1 MVKATT
7 TAEAHTLKLHA
18 KRTRM
23 NVQRFPDHNPGINR
37 MDMAQADTL
46 DAAAVEFLTL
56 PEPVKRGTGGEL
68 CKPGTDR
75 VMKEPDRVALEAS
88 LDRVR
93 LIDACGAFDLALD
106 LAETIQPKDASE
118 QMLVHQMGATHKAAL
133 DLLAKSAAQRDT
145 IEMARLANSA
155 ARLMD
160 TFQRAMLTLNR
171 IRSGGRQ
178 LVTVQ
183 HVNVA
188 DGGQAM
194 IGNVL
199 AGGQLSEGAGHK
211 NG

>member
-1 MVKATT
+1 MVKPTT

-23 NVQRFPDHNPGINR
+23 NVQRFPDYNPGINR

-68 CKPGTDR
+68 CKSGMER
-75 VMKEPDRVALEAS
+75 AAKEPDRVALEAS
-88 LDRVR
+88 LERVR
-93 LIDACGAFDLALD
+93 LVEECGAFDLALD
-106 LAETIQPKDASE
+106 LAETIQPRDVTE
-118 QMLVHQMGATHKAAL
+118 QMLAHQMGATHKAAL

-145 IEMARLANSA
+145 VEQARLANTA

-178 LVTVQ
+178 QITVQ

-194 IGNVL
+194 IGTVL
-199 AGGQLSEGAGHK
+199 AGGQLSDGAGHK